1 MKNLMMLILSLVS
14 VVVLSG
20 CGGGSSSSEPITDFG
35 YFIIEDSYSSD
46 LYSVEGL
53 EYDCGLGVNIT
64 DFDGTFEYV
73 VGSQCVFTFFDVYDD
88 WYADITVDDIDF
100 VVNPINGDYIIY
112 DDQLFDEIDSVG
124 SEFLNFYM

>member
-1 MKNLMMLILSLVS
+1 MSMLFTGVATL
-14 VVVLSG
+14 VLSG
-20 CGGGSSSSEPITDFG
+20 CGGGSSSSSEPITDFG
-35 YFIIEDSYSSD
+35 YFIIEDSQSSD

-73 VGSQCVFTFFDVYDD
+73 VGSQCVFTFIDVYDD
-88 WYADITVDDIDF
+88 WYADITVNDIDLE
-100 VVNPINGDYIIY
+100 VNPINGDYIIY
-112 DDQLFDEIDSVG
+112 DDLLFDEIDAVG

>member
-1 MKNLMMLILSLVS
+1 MSILFAGVAAL
-14 VVVLSG
+14 VLSG

-35 YFIIEDSYSSD
+35 YFIIEDSQSFD

-64 DFDGTFEYV
+64 DFDGRFEYV
-73 VGSQCVFTFFDVYDD
+73 VGSQCVFTFIDVYDD
-88 WYADITVDDIDF
+88 WYADIMVDDIDLE
-100 VVNPINGDYIIY
+100 VNPINGDYIIY
-112 DDQLFDEIDSVG
+112 DDVLFDEIDAVG